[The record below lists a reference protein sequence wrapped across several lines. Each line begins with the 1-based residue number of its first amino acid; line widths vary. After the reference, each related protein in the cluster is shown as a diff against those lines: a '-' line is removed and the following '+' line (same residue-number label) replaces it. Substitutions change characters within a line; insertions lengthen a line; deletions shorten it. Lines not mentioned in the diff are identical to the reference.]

1 MSDRQKEER
10 AAAVADTG
18 LFVTVLASG
27 RYGEATDMYDEA
39 RALGRRLAEAGLP
52 VMTGGG
58 RGLMEAVNR
67 GARDAGGR
75 SFGCRV
81 AIRPGETREPESP
94 YLDVCEECETL
105 GARKERLLRAAA
117 LVALPG
123 GFGTLDEVF
132 EALALM
138 QRQPG
143 RKEPLAQGG
152 GHLPPRIILYPPPF
166 WQPLV
171 GWVTGTLAREEVID
185 RGDLGRVSVAE
196 TLDAVLVAV
205 HEDVAAR
212 VALTKRA

>member
-1 MSDRQKEER
+1 
-10 AAAVADTG
+10 VTDTE
-18 LFVTVLASG
+18 LFVTVLASS

-39 RALGRRLAEAGLP
+39 RALGRRLAEEGLP

-81 AIRPGETREPESP
+81 AIRPGEVREPDSP
-94 YLDVCEECETL
+94 YLDACEHCETL
-105 GARKERLLRAAA
+105 ALRKERLLRAAA

-143 RKEPLAQGG
+143 RKEPRAGSGPLA
-152 GHLPPRIILYPPPF
+152 PRIILYPPSF
-166 WQPLV
+166 WQPLRRASPV
-171 GWVTGTLAREEVID
+171 G
-185 RGDLGRVSVAE
+185 SMP
-196 TLDAVLVAV
+196 
-205 HEDVAAR
+205 AASL
-212 VALTKRA
+212 ALTPFAPRSPPR